1 MIGWFFRGKRL
12 KLLAALALLGV
23 LLYHTKEM
31 IEMPS
36 LKRRSSEGL
45 PSETE
50 ADSNDETLNTDN
62 LEHKFEELMK
72 RARESSCE
80 NLRDP
85 ECRDRIMEYMKMLEK
100 MHEDLEHELDE
111 GIHEAPKAVDEKPV
125 LPIPDDKRTSQKAY
139 DYTRGTPSDPDVLDK
154 RNKVKEMMN
163 HAWQG
168 YKQKAWTENEVRPI
182 SGKGHSAGIFGNGK
196 TGATIVDA
204 LDTLYIMG
212 MIDEFN
218 EAKEWVE
225 KSFFFNSKTDVSVF
239 ETVIRF
245 VAGFLAAGTL
255 SGEQVFYDKA
265 KYVADLLEG
274 AFNTPS
280 GIPMAMVNPTT
291 GRTKN
296 WNWAS
301 KGCSILAEIGTLHLE
316 YSELTEHFNDPSYLQ
331 KVTTVRDVLQS
342 TPRDHD
348 KLYPVYIHPT
358 TKQWG
363 QKLVSVG
370 ALGDSFYEYLLKTFA
385 YTNKSDKTALEMYW
399 DAYEGIE
406 ANLIKRSSSG
416 LTYIGEYKSSRTQPV
431 MAHLTCFAG
440 GMIAMSAHVD
450 PAISEEKRAHLM
462 ETAAAVTSTCHE
474 SYVRTPTHLGPESF
488 RFDSGEDARQ
498 NRAQDSYYILRP
510 EVVESYFYM
519 WRYTKDQKYRE
530 WAWDAVQ
537 ALEEHCRA
545 EFGFSGIKNVNQAP
559 STKDDLQ
566 QSFFLAETLKY
577 LYLIFSDDDLIS
589 LDEFVF
595 NTEAHPLRIQKR
607 P

>member
-12 KLLAALALLGV
+12 KLLAAFALLGI
-23 LLYHTKEM
+23 LLYQTSAM
-31 IEMPS
+31 IEMPE
-36 LKRRSSEGL
+36 LKRRSHKSNTSEKTEQ
-45 PSETE
+45 ET
-50 ADSNDETLNTDN
+50 NN
-62 LEHKFEELMK
+62 LERNLEELMK
-72 RARESSCE
+72 KARGSSCD
-80 NLRDP
+80 NQRDP
-85 ECRDRIMEYMKMLEK
+85 QCREKILEYLKMLEE
-100 MHEDLEHELDE
+100 MHAHLELELDDE
-111 GIHEAPKAVDEKPV
+111 SITVEKDANKDGGEKLVLAAPDVKP
-125 LPIPDDKRTSQKAY
+125 KQRKGAY
-139 DYTRGTPSDPDVLDK
+139 DYTRGSPSDPEVLAR

-168 YKQKAWTENEVRPI
+168 YKKKAWSENEVRPI

-212 MIDEFN
+212 MMNEFN

-225 KSFFFNSKTDVSVF
+225 KNFFFNSKTDVSLF

-280 GIPMAMVNPTT
+280 GIPMAMVNPTS

-316 YSELTEHFNDPSYLQ
+316 FSELTEHFGDPSYLQ
-331 KVTTVRDVLQS
+331 KVTTVRDVLQN

-348 KLYPVYIHPT
+348 KLYPVYIHPS

-370 ALGDSFYEYLLKTFA
+370 ALGDSFYEYLLKTYA

-450 PAISEEKRAHLM
+450 PAISEERRAHLM

-474 SYVRTPTHLGPESF
+474 SYARTPTHLGPESF

-498 NRAQDSYYILRP
+498 TRAQDSYYILRP

-537 ALEEHCRA
+537 ALEEHCRS

-559 STKDDLQ
+559 TSKDDLQ